1 MALNNQRNFVI
12 AAVVLLLA
20 AVGAAAWIHN
30 SNSRPLAA
38 PLAVTDAGT
47 QYAPNGQP
55 YNANGQPYAANGQPY
70 NANGQSSYGPNGQP
84 YDASYGAPLATSTGD
99 GYYPLVG
106 RPVYIRQQVASYPAG
121 EPEYLEGQDGGG
133 EYTEVRRPGARPY
146 REYHHGRSKK
156 HSIEIV
162 AGTAAAGA
170 AIGAIA
176 GGGKGAAIGG
186 VSGAGAGFAY
196 DRLTHNH

>member
-1 MALNNQRNFVI
+1 MALNNQKNFIVAGIVI
-12 AAVVLLLA
+12 LLA
-20 AVGAAAWIHN
+20 AVGAAAWIHE
-30 SNSRPLAA
+30 SNRPAA
-38 PLAVTDAGT
+38 ANDYSAQLT
-47 QYAPNGQP
+47 PNGQP
-55 YNANGQPYAANGQPY
+55 YNPNYAA
-70 NANGQSSYGPNGQP
+70 A
-84 YDASYGAPLATSTGD
+84 APPAVSTGE
-99 GYYPLVG
+99 GYYPLTE
-106 RPVYIRQQVASYPAG
+106 RPAYIRQPQAAYAPASGPDADDQYADQQG
-121 EPEYLEGQDGGG
+121 PEYR
-133 EYTEVRRPGARPY
+133 TY
-146 REYHHGRSKK
+146 RERHHGRSKK

>member
-1 MALNNQRNFVI
+1 MALNNQKNFVI

-30 SNSRPLAA
+30 SSSRPLAA

-55 YNANGQPYAANGQPY
+55 Y
-70 NANGQSSYGPNGQP
+70 
-84 YDASYGAPLATSTGD
+84 ATPQVETTGD
-99 GYYPLVG
+99 GYYPTIQ
-106 RPVYIRQQVASYPAG
+106 RPVYIRQQTAAYPAAQ
-121 EPEYLEGQDGGG
+121 PEYVEGQDDNG
-133 EYTEVRRPGARPY
+133 EYTEVRRTGARPY

-156 HSIEIV
+156 HSVEIV

-186 VSGAGAGFAY
+186 LSGAGAGFAY

>member
-20 AVGAAAWIHN
+20 AVGAAAWIHT
-30 SNSRPLAA
+30 SNSHPLAA
-38 PLAVTDAGT
+38 PLAVSDAGT
-47 QYAPNGQP
+47 QYAPNAEP
-55 YNANGQPYAANGQPY
+55 PAA
-70 NANGQSSYGPNGQP
+70 
-84 YDASYGAPLATSTGD
+84 STGD
-99 GYYPLVG
+99 GYYPTIQ
-106 RPVYIRQQVASYPAG
+106 RPVYIRQPVASYPAAQSG
-121 EPEYLEGQDGGG
+121 YVEGQDDGG
-133 EYTEVRRPGARPY
+133 EYTEIRRPGARPY

-156 HSIEIV
+156 HSVEIV

-186 VSGAGAGFAY
+186 LSGGGAGFAY